1 MGSPGVD
8 ESATGQSW
16 SHLSSSQP
24 PSPWPWPP
32 PSQMTPRHPALTP
45 MLPLTPGMATTAMV
59 DFMEDTEDTTPDLTD
74 ITATTAR
81 DLLMRLPP
89 LSLAPTPML
98 MPMPGMATTVMD
110 TEVTTVATTDL
121 MLMATT
127 ARDLPM
133 RPPPLSLDP
142 TPRPTLTRGI
152 PTMEDMAMELT
163 DLMDIA
169 TMATVLTVTLTG
181 DKK

>member
-16 SHLSSSQP
+16 SHFSSSQP

-59 DFMEDTEDTTPDLTD
+59 DTEVTMVATPDLTD
-74 ITATTAR
+74 IT
-81 DLLMRLPP
+81 
-89 LSLAPTPML
+89 
-98 MPMPGMATTVMD
+98 
-110 TEVTTVATTDL
+110 
-121 MLMATT
+121 ATT

-142 TPRPTLTRGI
+142 TLRPTPTPGI

-163 DLMDIA
+163 DLMDMA

>member
-8 ESATGQSW
+8 ESATGQSG
-16 SHLSSSQP
+16 SLFSSSQP
-24 PSPWPWPP
+24 PSPWPWPL
-32 PSQMTPRHPALTP
+32 PSQMMPRHPALTP
-45 MLPLTPGMATTAMV
+45 MLPLTPGM
-59 DFMEDTEDTTPDLTD
+59 
-74 ITATTAR
+74 ATTAR

-98 MPMPGMATTVMD
+98 MPMPGMATTVKD
-110 TEVTTVATTDL
+110 TEVTTVATTAL

-133 RPPPLSLDP
+133 RPLPLSLDP

-163 DLMDIA
+163 DLMDMA
-169 TMATVLTVTLTG
+169 TTLTVLTVTLTG

>member
-45 MLPLTPGMATTAMV
+45 MLMLTPGMATM
-59 DFMEDTEDTTPDLTD
+59 DMEDIEVTMVATTDLTLM
-74 ITATTAR
+74 ATTAR
-81 DLLMRLPP
+81 DLLMSP
-89 LSLAPTPML
+89 LSL
-98 MPMPGMATTVMD
+98 V
-110 TEVTTVATTDL
+110 
-121 MLMATT
+121 
-127 ARDLPM
+127 
-133 RPPPLSLDP
+133 P
-142 TPRPTLTRGI
+142 TPRPTLTPGMA
-152 PTMEDMAMELT
+152 TMDMDT
-163 DLMDIA
+163 DLMDMA

>member
-8 ESATGQSW
+8 ESATGQSC
-16 SHLSSSQP
+16 SHFSSSQP

-32 PSQMTPRHPALTP
+32 PSQMTPRYPALTP

-59 DFMEDTEDTTPDLTD
+59 DTEGT
-74 ITATTAR
+74 
-81 DLLMRLPP
+81 M
-89 LSLAPTPML
+89 
-98 MPMPGMATTVMD
+98 
-110 TEVTTVATTDL
+110 VATTDL
-121 MLMATT
+121 MLTATT

-163 DLMDIA
+163 DLMDMA

>member
-8 ESATGQSW
+8 ESATGQSR
-16 SHLSSSQP
+16 SLFSSSQP
-24 PSPWPWPP
+24 PSPWPWPL

-45 MLPLTPGMATTAMV
+45 MLPLTRGMATTAMV
-59 DFMEDTEDTTPDLTD
+59 DTEVTMV
-74 ITATTAR
+74 ATTAR

-110 TEVTTVATTDL
+110 MEDTEVTTVATTDL

-133 RPPPLSLDP
+133 RLPPLSLDP

-163 DLMDIA
+163 DLMDMA
-169 TMATVLTVTLTG
+169 TTLTVLTVTLTG

>member
-45 MLPLTPGMATTAMV
+45 MLPLTPDMATM
-59 DFMEDTEDTTPDLTD
+59 
-74 ITATTAR
+74 AR

-98 MPMPGMATTVMD
+98 MPMPGMATMGMD

-152 PTMEDMAMELT
+152 PIMEDMAMELT
-163 DLMDIA
+163 DLMDMA

>member
-45 MLPLTPGMATTAMV
+45 MLPLTRGMATTAMV
-59 DFMEDTEDTTPDLTD
+59 DTEGTMVATTDLTD
-74 ITATTAR
+74 TATTAR
-81 DLLMRLPP
+81 DLLMSP
-89 LSLAPTPML
+89 LSLVPTPML
-98 MPMPGMATTVMD
+98 MLIPGMATMD
-110 TEVTTVATTDL
+110 MD
-121 MLMATT
+121 
-127 ARDLPM
+127 
-133 RPPPLSLDP
+133 
-142 TPRPTLTRGI
+142 
-152 PTMEDMAMELT
+152 T
-163 DLMDIA
+163 DLMDMA

>member
-16 SHLSSSQP
+16 SHFSSSQP

-59 DFMEDTEDTTPDLTD
+59 D
-74 ITATTAR
+74 
-81 DLLMRLPP
+81 
-89 LSLAPTPML
+89 
-98 MPMPGMATTVMD
+98 
-110 TEVTTVATTDL
+110 TEVTMVATTDL
-121 MLMATT
+121 TLTATT

-142 TPRPTLTRGI
+142 TPRPTPTPGI

-163 DLMDIA
+163 DLMDMA

>member
-1 MGSPGVD
+1 MV
-8 ESATGQSW
+8 
-16 SHLSSSQP
+16 
-24 PSPWPWPP
+24 
-32 PSQMTPRHPALTP
+32 
-45 MLPLTPGMATTAMV
+45 ATT
-59 DFMEDTEDTTPDLTD
+59 DLTD
-74 ITATTAR
+74 TATMAR

-89 LSLAPTPML
+89 LSLAPTPM
-98 MPMPGMATTVMD
+98 PMPGMATMGMD

-163 DLMDIA
+163 DLMDMA

>member
-8 ESATGQSW
+8 ESATGQSR
-16 SHLSSSQP
+16 SLFSSSQP
-24 PSPWPWPP
+24 PSPWPWQP
-32 PSQMTPRHPALTP
+32 PSQKTPRHPALTP
-45 MLPLTPGMATTAMV
+45 MLPLTRGMATTAMV
-59 DFMEDTEDTTPDLTD
+59 DTEVTMVATTDLTD
-74 ITATTAR
+74 TATTAR

-89 LSLAPTPML
+89 LSQAPTPML

-110 TEVTTVATTDL
+110 MEDTEVTTVATTDL
-121 MLMATT
+121 MLMAIT

-163 DLMDIA
+163 DLMDLA
-169 TMATVLTVTLTG
+169 
-181 DKK
+181 

>member
-45 MLPLTPGMATTAMV
+45 MLPLTRGMATTAM
-59 DFMEDTEDTTPDLTD
+59 EDTEVTMVATTDLTLM
-74 ITATTAR
+74 ATTAR
-81 DLLMRLPP
+81 DLLMSP
-89 LSLAPTPML
+89 LSL
-98 MPMPGMATTVMD
+98 V
-110 TEVTTVATTDL
+110 
-121 MLMATT
+121 
-127 ARDLPM
+127 
-133 RPPPLSLDP
+133 P
-142 TPRPTLTRGI
+142 TPRPTLTPGMA
-152 PTMEDMAMELT
+152 TMDMDT
-163 DLMDIA
+163 DLMDMA

>member
-8 ESATGQSW
+8 ESATGQSC
-16 SHLSSSQP
+16 SHFSSSQP

-45 MLPLTPGMATTAMV
+45 MLPLTRGMATTAMV
-59 DFMEDTEDTTPDLTD
+59 DTEVTMVATTDLTD
-74 ITATTAR
+74 TATTAR

-89 LSLAPTPML
+89 LSLAPTPM

-133 RPPPLSLDP
+133 R
-142 TPRPTLTRGI
+142 
-152 PTMEDMAMELT
+152 
-163 DLMDIA
+163 
-169 TMATVLTVTLTG
+169 
-181 DKK
+181 

>member
-45 MLPLTPGMATTAMV
+45 MLLLT
-59 DFMEDTEDTTPDLTD
+59 
-74 ITATTAR
+74 
-81 DLLMRLPP
+81 
-89 LSLAPTPML
+89 
-98 MPMPGMATTVMD
+98 PGMATTVMD

-142 TPRPTLTRGI
+142 TPRPTLTPGI
-152 PTMEDMAMELT
+152 P
-163 DLMDIA
+163 
-169 TMATVLTVTLTG
+169 
-181 DKK
+181 

>member
-8 ESATGQSW
+8 ESATGQSC
-16 SHLSSSQP
+16 SHFSSSQP

-45 MLPLTPGMATTAMV
+45 MLPLTRGMATTAMV
-59 DFMEDTEDTTPDLTD
+59 DTEVTMVATTDLTD
-74 ITATTAR
+74 TATMAR

-89 LSLAPTPML
+89 LSLAPTP

-163 DLMDIA
+163 DLMDMA

>member
-8 ESATGQSW
+8 ESATGQSC
-16 SHLSSSQP
+16 SHFSSSQP

-59 DFMEDTEDTTPDLTD
+59 DTEVTMVATTDLTD
-74 ITATTAR
+74 TATTAR
-81 DLLMRLPP
+81 DLLMRL
-89 LSLAPTPML
+89 
-98 MPMPGMATTVMD
+98 
-110 TEVTTVATTDL
+110 
-121 MLMATT
+121 
-127 ARDLPM
+127 
-133 RPPPLSLDP
+133 PPLSLDP

-163 DLMDIA
+163 DLMDMA

>member
-16 SHLSSSQP
+16 SHFSSSQP

-45 MLPLTPGMATTAMV
+45 MLPLT
-59 DFMEDTEDTTPDLTD
+59 
-74 ITATTAR
+74 
-81 DLLMRLPP
+81 
-89 LSLAPTPML
+89 
-98 MPMPGMATTVMD
+98 PGMATTVMD

-163 DLMDIA
+163 DLMDMA

>member
-16 SHLSSSQP
+16 SHFSSSQP

-45 MLPLTPGMATTAMV
+45 MLPLTRGMATTAMV
-59 DFMEDTEDTTPDLTD
+59 DIGVDTEDTTDLTD
-74 ITATTAR
+74 TTATTAR
-81 DLLMRLPP
+81 DLLMSP
-89 LSLAPTPML
+89 LSLVPTPML
-98 MPMPGMATTVMD
+98 TLTPGMATMD
-110 TEVTTVATTDL
+110 MD
-121 MLMATT
+121 
-127 ARDLPM
+127 
-133 RPPPLSLDP
+133 
-142 TPRPTLTRGI
+142 
-152 PTMEDMAMELT
+152 T
-163 DLMDIA
+163 DLMDMA

>member
-8 ESATGQSW
+8 ESATGQSC
-16 SHLSSSQP
+16 SHFSSSQP

-45 MLPLTPGMATTAMV
+45 MLPLTRGMATTAM
-59 DFMEDTEDTTPDLTD
+59 
-74 ITATTAR
+74 
-81 DLLMRLPP
+81 
-89 LSLAPTPML
+89 
-98 MPMPGMATTVMD
+98 GD
-110 TEVTTVATTDL
+110 TEVTMVATTDL
-121 MLMATT
+121 TDTATT

-142 TPRPTLTRGI
+142 TLRPTLTRGI

-163 DLMDIA
+163 DLMDMA

>member
-16 SHLSSSQP
+16 SHFFSSQP

-45 MLPLTPGMATTAMV
+45 MLPLTRGMATTAMV
-59 DFMEDTEDTTPDLTD
+59 DIGVDTEDTTPDLTD

-81 DLLMRLPP
+81 DLLMRPLRLVPMPRPP
-89 LSLAPTPML
+89 LT
-98 MPMPGMATTVMD
+98 PGMATMDMED
-110 TEVTTVATTDL
+110 TEVTMVATMVDL
-121 MLMATT
+121 MVMATT

-152 PTMEDMAMELT
+152 PTMEDMVWSLQ
-163 DLMDIA
+163 
-169 TMATVLTVTLTG
+169 TLWIWLLWL
-181 DKK
+181 

>member
-16 SHLSSSQP
+16 SHFSSSQP

-45 MLPLTPGMATTAMV
+45 MLPLTRGMATTAMV
-59 DFMEDTEDTTPDLTD
+59 DIGVDTEDTTPDLTD

-81 DLLMRLPP
+81 DLPMRL
-89 LSLAPTPML
+89 
-98 MPMPGMATTVMD
+98 
-110 TEVTTVATTDL
+110 
-121 MLMATT
+121 
-127 ARDLPM
+127 
-133 RPPPLSLDP
+133 PPLSLDP

-163 DLMDIA
+163 DLMDMA

>member
-8 ESATGQSW
+8 ESATGQSR
-16 SHLSSSQP
+16 SLFSSSQP
-24 PSPWPWPP
+24 PSPWPWRPL
-32 PSQMTPRHPALTP
+32 SQMTPRHLALTP
-45 MLPLTPGMATTAMV
+45 MLPLTRGMATTAMV
-59 DFMEDTEDTTPDLTD
+59 DTEGTMVATTDLTD
-74 ITATTAR
+74 TATTAR

-89 LSLAPTPML
+89 LSLVPTPML

-142 TPRPTLTRGI
+142 TPRPTLTPGI

-163 DLMDIA
+163 DLMDMA
-169 TMATVLTVTLTG
+169 TTLTVLTVTLTG

>member
-8 ESATGQSW
+8 ESATGQSC
-16 SHLSSSQP
+16 SHFSSSQP

-45 MLPLTPGMATTAMV
+45 MLPLTRGMATTAMV
-59 DFMEDTEDTTPDLTD
+59 DIGVDTEDTTPDLTD
-74 ITATTAR
+74 ITATMAR

-89 LSLAPTPML
+89 LSLAPTPM
-98 MPMPGMATTVMD
+98 PMPGMATMVMD

-142 TPRPTLTRGI
+142 TLRPTPTPGI

-163 DLMDIA
+163 DLMDMA

>member
-16 SHLSSSQP
+16 SHFSSSQP

-59 DFMEDTEDTTPDLTD
+59 DIEVTMVATTDLTD
-74 ITATTAR
+74 TATTAR
-81 DLLMRLPP
+81 DLL
-89 LSLAPTPML
+89 LS
-98 MPMPGMATTVMD
+98 PGMATMDMED
-110 TEVTTVATTDL
+110 TEVTMVATTDL
-121 MLMATT
+121 TLMATT
-127 ARDLPM
+127 ARDLLM
-133 RPPPLSLDP
+133 SPLSLVP
-142 TPRPTLTRGI
+142 TPRPTLTPGMA
-152 PTMEDMAMELT
+152 TMDMDT
-163 DLMDIA
+163 DLMDMA

>member
-1 MGSPGVD
+1 
-8 ESATGQSW
+8 
-16 SHLSSSQP
+16 
-24 PSPWPWPP
+24 
-32 PSQMTPRHPALTP
+32 

-59 DFMEDTEDTTPDLTD
+59 D
-74 ITATTAR
+74 
-81 DLLMRLPP
+81 
-89 LSLAPTPML
+89 
-98 MPMPGMATTVMD
+98 
-110 TEVTTVATTDL
+110 TEVTMVATTDL
-121 MLMATT
+121 MDTEDTEATMVATMLDLMVMATT

-163 DLMDIA
+163 DLMDMA
-169 TMATVLTVTLTG
+169 TTLTVLTVTLTG

>member
-45 MLPLTPGMATTAMV
+45 MLPLTPGMATM
-59 DFMEDTEDTTPDLTD
+59 DMEDTEVTMVATTDLTLM
-74 ITATTAR
+74 ATTAR
-81 DLLMRLPP
+81 DLLMSP
-89 LSLAPTPML
+89 LSL
-98 MPMPGMATTVMD
+98 V
-110 TEVTTVATTDL
+110 
-121 MLMATT
+121 
-127 ARDLPM
+127 
-133 RPPPLSLDP
+133 P
-142 TPRPTLTRGI
+142 TPRPTLTPGMA
-152 PTMEDMAMELT
+152 TMDMDT
-163 DLMDIA
+163 DLMDMA

>member
-8 ESATGQSW
+8 ESATGQSR
-16 SHLSSSQP
+16 SLFSSSQP
-24 PSPWPWPP
+24 PSPWPWRP

-45 MLPLTPGMATTAMV
+45 MLPLTRGMATTAMV
-59 DFMEDTEDTTPDLTD
+59 DTEVTMVATTDLTD
-74 ITATTAR
+74 TATTAR
-81 DLLMRLPP
+81 DLLMR
-89 LSLAPTPML
+89 LAPTPML
-98 MPMPGMATTVMD
+98 MPMPGMATTVMDMED

-133 RPPPLSLDP
+133 RPPPLSLDL

-163 DLMDIA
+163 DLMDMA
-169 TMATVLTVTLTG
+169 TTLTVLTVTLTG

>member
-16 SHLSSSQP
+16 SHFSSSQP

-59 DFMEDTEDTTPDLTD
+59 DTEGTMVATPDLT
-74 ITATTAR
+74 ATMAR

-133 RPPPLSLDP
+133 RPPPQSLDP
-142 TPRPTLTRGI
+142 TPRPTLTR
-152 PTMEDMAMELT
+152 
-163 DLMDIA
+163 
-169 TMATVLTVTLTG
+169 
-181 DKK
+181 

>member
-16 SHLSSSQP
+16 SHFSSSQP

-45 MLPLTPGMATTAMV
+45 MLPLTRGMATTAMV
-59 DFMEDTEDTTPDLTD
+59 DTEGT
-74 ITATTAR
+74 
-81 DLLMRLPP
+81 M
-89 LSLAPTPML
+89 
-98 MPMPGMATTVMD
+98 
-110 TEVTTVATTDL
+110 VATTDL
-121 MLMATT
+121 TLMATT
-127 ARDLPM
+127 AGDLPM

-163 DLMDIA
+163 DLMDMA